1 MPNSSSL
8 QLAGLN
14 PLALAT
20 NRIRYVFDV
29 SASGVLTKTGG
40 GTPAD
45 GDTVSNLAA
54 SLGSISLTQYATG
67 SNPQL
72 GTGING
78 NKYLSFDGSNDV
90 LYVNSGSV
98 LDWMH
103 KGQASGTL
111 DLRATEIF
119 VVADIAAGAP
129 NRGLAGWLL
138 GNSDGSDHRGIA
150 IRYDDSTPDN
160 RQLFGFISN
169 GTNGSPATYS
179 RAATDAV
186 AYNQPTMIGL
196 QYNYDALNSIRLW
209 SNGVLAST
217 AAAMAGS
224 SGSLAEDPFT
234 IGGQMHLGAPLVGS
248 CLKCKIYYLA
258 VVQTTTGN
266 VLTDSER
273 TAIYAYLA
281 NRFGIPQ
288 QNPALT
294 WDFNSAMTS
303 LPASLVAA
311 SASYTCATVRNV
323 VQGGSLVQ
331 LAANQFGTEQDI
343 AAGVYKYVPSVAVTN
358 LATYSEGAAANW
370 NVSNVT
376 DGTTFFGR
384 DNALAFGNNSVER
397 SAHKTIT
404 TTSGVTYSVSFFVI
418 MDDGLVPVIGT
429 SISTGDFAIV
439 ISSKLVASAV
449 NTLIVNCGGGVYRV
463 SAWYTATDTLNI
475 YGCYKYTGQSS
486 RGFRVSGIQISV
498 GDAAGN
504 YIKTTAA
511 TVTCAAT
518 VLKVPVAKMSG
529 FKTAGCTLVA
539 DVIPVVETAAG
550 ACLRVDDGS
559 TAQSIRIGTTAATAS
574 FTNAVA
580 ATAGTKSHA
589 PSFVAGARTKV
600 GIAATAGKLMMAKD
614 GGITYEDYTNG
625 AAPTGLTYLRFANS
639 SDGGQSRVGHVA
651 GKLFYKALDE
661 TQLKRETT

>member
-20 NRIRYVFDV
+20 SRIRYVFDV

-90 LYVNSGSV
+90 LYVNSGSG
-98 LDWMH
+98 LDWLH
-103 KGQASGTL
+103 KGQASATL
-111 DLRATEIF
+111 DLQATEIF
-119 VVADIAAGAP
+119 VVADIAAGSP
-129 NRGLAGWLL
+129 NRGLAGWLF
-138 GNSDGSDHRGIA
+138 GNSEHSSWRGIWL
-150 IRYDDSTPDN
+150 RYDDLTPGN
-160 RQLFGFISN
+160 RQLYGSIHN
-169 GTNGSPATYS
+169 GTSDQPAATT
-179 RAATDAV
+179 RTATDAV

-196 QYNYDALNSIRLW
+196 RYNYDALNSLQLW

-217 AAAMAGS
+217 AAAMHNS
-224 SGSLAEDPFT
+224 HGSLAQDPFT
-234 IGGQMHLGAPLVGS
+234 IGGQMHFGAPLVGG

-258 VVQTTTGN
+258 VVQTTTGD

-343 AAGVYKYVPSVAVTN
+343 AAGVYKYVPELAGTN

-370 NVSNVT
+370 TVSNVVN
-376 DGTTFFGR
+376 GTTFFGR
-384 DNALAFGNNSVER
+384 TNALAFVSNSLSRTAYKLVNV
-397 SAHKTIT
+397 
-404 TTSGVTYSVSFFVI
+404 TSGTAYTVSVFVI
-418 MDDGLVPVIGT
+418 MDDGLAPVVGT
-429 SISTGDFAIV
+429 TNNTGDFVLAAANAI
-439 ISSKLVASAV
+439 ITTGLLTTYMGS
-449 NTLIVNCGGGVYRV
+449 GVYRV
-463 SAWYTATDTLNI
+463 SGSLTSVVTVNANNGVI
-475 YGCYKYTGQSS
+475 KYTTQSA
-486 RGFRVSGIQISV
+486 RGFRITAIQVETGTS
-498 GDAAGN
+498 ATS
-504 YIKTTAA
+504 YILTGASTATRAA
-511 TVTCAAT
+511 TL
-518 VLKVPVAKMSG
+518 LKVPVAKMSG
-529 FKTAGCTLVA
+529 FQTAGCTLVA
-539 DVIPVVETAAG
+539 DMIPVVETVAG

-559 TAQSIRIGTTAATAS
+559 TAQCIRIGTTAATAS
-574 FTNAVA
+574 FTNAVS
-580 ATAGTKSHA
+580 ATAGGKSDT
-589 PSFVAGARTKV
+589 PSFVAGTRTKV
-600 GIAATAGKLMMAKD
+600 GIAATAGKIMMAKD
-614 GGITYEDYTNG
+614 GAVTYQNYTNG

-639 SDGGQSRVGHVA
+639 SDVGQSRVGHVA